1 LKMKKG
7 TDSFPSINHCRC
19 KCKGN
24 TGYQPNIN
32 HGNFNSFLFIA
43 KTNFVP
49 MLRYLFFAFLI
60 YLAYRLVFHF
70 IIPIYK
76 TTRQVKKQFR
86 EMHSRMQDNMSQQPP
101 YQQSATPATENKKKQ
116 AGDYID
122 FEELK

>member
-1 LKMKKG
+1 
-7 TDSFPSINHCRC
+7 
-19 KCKGN
+19 
-24 TGYQPNIN
+24 
-32 HGNFNSFLFIA
+32 
-43 KTNFVP
+43 

-86 EMHSRMQDNMSQQPP
+86 EMHSRMQDNMSPQQP
-101 YQQSATPATENKKKQ
+101 YQEPVTPATENKKKQ

>member
-1 LKMKKG
+1 
-7 TDSFPSINHCRC
+7 
-19 KCKGN
+19 
-24 TGYQPNIN
+24 
-32 HGNFNSFLFIA
+32 
-43 KTNFVP
+43 

-86 EMHSRMQDNMSQQPP
+86 EMHSRMQDNMSQQQP
-101 YQQSATPATENKKKQ
+101 YQQAATPATEIKKQQ

>member
-1 LKMKKG
+1 M
-7 TDSFPSINHCRC
+7 
-19 KCKGN
+19 
-24 TGYQPNIN
+24 
-32 HGNFNSFLFIA
+32 
-43 KTNFVP
+43 
-49 MLRYLFFAFLI
+49 RYLLYAFLI

-86 EMHSRMQDNMSQQPP
+86 EMSARMNSSEGHSRMEDQMNQQQPF
-101 YQQSATPATENKKKQ
+101 QQPPATENKKQQ

>member
-1 LKMKKG
+1 
-7 TDSFPSINHCRC
+7 
-19 KCKGN
+19 
-24 TGYQPNIN
+24 
-32 HGNFNSFLFIA
+32 
-43 KTNFVP
+43 

-70 IIPIYK
+70 IIPVYK

-86 EMHSRMQDNMSQQPP
+86 EMHNRMQDNTSQQQPN
-101 YQQSATPATENKKKQ
+101 QQPATPATENKKQQ

>member
-1 LKMKKG
+1 
-7 TDSFPSINHCRC
+7 
-19 KCKGN
+19 
-24 TGYQPNIN
+24 
-32 HGNFNSFLFIA
+32 
-43 KTNFVP
+43 

-60 YLAYRLVFHF
+60 YLGYRLVFHF

-86 EMHSRMQDNMSQQPP
+86 EMSARMNSSDGHSRMEDQMNQQQANQQP
-101 YQQSATPATENKKKQ
+101 STPHPENKKQQ

>member
-1 LKMKKG
+1 
-7 TDSFPSINHCRC
+7 
-19 KCKGN
+19 
-24 TGYQPNIN
+24 
-32 HGNFNSFLFIA
+32 
-43 KTNFVP
+43 

-86 EMHSRMQDNMSQQPP
+86 EMHSRMQDNMGQQPP
-101 YQQSATPATENKKKQ
+101 YRQPVTPATENKNQQ

>member
-1 LKMKKG
+1 M
-7 TDSFPSINHCRC
+7 
-19 KCKGN
+19 
-24 TGYQPNIN
+24 
-32 HGNFNSFLFIA
+32 
-43 KTNFVP
+43 
-49 MLRYLFFAFLI
+49 RYLLYAFLI

-86 EMHSRMQDNMSQQPP
+86 EMHSRMEDHVSQQQPYQQPP
-101 YQQSATPATENKKKQ
+101 TPATENKKQQ

>member
-1 LKMKKG
+1 
-7 TDSFPSINHCRC
+7 
-19 KCKGN
+19 
-24 TGYQPNIN
+24 
-32 HGNFNSFLFIA
+32 
-43 KTNFVP
+43 
-49 MLRYLFFAFLI
+49 MLRYLFYAFLI

-86 EMHSRMQDNMSQQPP
+86 EMNSRMKDHINQQQG
-101 YQQSATPATENKKKQ
+101 YQHTPGPEPQAKKEQ